1 MNYFNSTVIIG
12 RVHSIESLDNA
23 KGTYIKLE
31 ITNNS
36 IVDGVEKIQTHAIHV
51 FGKAAETVKKC
62 IFGGELICVEGR
74 LTKEVYEGISNSIV
88 ADRVVFLSS
97 PKKKTETETVE
108 Q

>member
-1 MNYFNSTVIIG
+1 MNYFNSTIIIG
-12 RVHSIESLDNA
+12 RVHSIENLKNA
-23 KGTYIKLE
+23 KGTYVKLE
-31 ITNNS
+31 ITNSS
-36 IVDGVEKIQTHAIHV
+36 IVDGVEQIQTHAIHV
-51 FGKAAETVKKC
+51 FGNAAETVKKC

>member
-1 MNYFNSTVIIG
+1 MNCFNSTLIIG
-12 RVHSIESLDNA
+12 RVRSIESLDNA
-23 KGTYIKLE
+23 QGSFVKLE

-36 IVDGVEKIQTHAIHV
+36 IVDGVEKIQTHAIYV
-51 FGKAAETVKKC
+51 FGKEAETVKKC

-74 LTKEVYEGISNSIV
+74 LTREFYEGISNSIV

>member
-1 MNYFNSTVIIG
+1 MSYYNSTIIIG
-12 RVHSIESLDNA
+12 RVRSIESTDNT
-23 KGTYIKLE
+23 KGSYVKLE

-36 IVDGVEKIQTHAIHV
+36 ILDGMEKIQTHAIHV
-51 FGKAAETVKKC
+51 FGKAAKTVKKC

-74 LTKEVYEGISNSIV
+74 MTNEVCDGISNSIV
-88 ADRVVFLSS
+88 AERVVLLSS